1 MAKRLFMPQG
11 SRALGLPEQR
21 TFRDHAML
29 DNNGYFGN
37 RPRVIFLTSF
47 PHLNYGG
54 HTVRVWC
61 SRLGLGSNSTSTAG
75 QIFSVIQ
82 ENLRMPLQRPS
93 HNFSTQ
99 PSSDRPA
106 RKRPVSER
114 RIQANRKNAAL
125 STGPKT
131 ARGKQIVSRNA
142 IEHGILTREV
152 VITAGDGEESLE
164 EFHELVEQMRN
175 CYQPV
180 GVVEE
185 TLVQTIVSPFGGK
198 PA

>member
-1 MAKRLFMPQG
+1 MNPQEP
-11 SRALGLPEQR
+11 SRNSSTPQS
-21 TFRDHAML
+21 T
-29 DNNGYFGN
+29 DN
-37 RPRVIFLTSF
+37 S
-47 PHLNYGG
+47 
-54 HTVRVWC
+54 
-61 SRLGLGSNSTSTAG
+61 
-75 QIFSVIQ
+75 
-82 ENLRMPLQRPS
+82 
-93 HNFSTQ
+93 
-99 PSSDRPA
+99 A

-114 RIQANRKNAAL
+114 RVQANRKNAAH

-185 TLVQTIVSPFGGK
+185 TLVQTIVVTLWRKARVIRAENGEIRKRLDTVGSDVLLRNLDKGNLALLLSGPSVNLYRAQN
-198 PA
+198 PADGRVPTRDRWVGFARYPERYAGTSI